1 MKPLSLTLCGWGPYK
16 EKQTVDFGK
25 ICREGLFLI
34 TGPTGAGKTT
44 IFDGITFALYGEV
57 SGSIREKDSLRSD
70 FAVPETPT
78 YVELSF
84 LHKGIEY
91 KVFRNPRY
99 DRPKLRGEGFT
110 TENEAGQLYAG
121 DELLAS
127 GSSSVT
133 EKIEELLGL
142 DYRQF
147 KQISM
152 IAQGEFQQLLTA
164 SSKERTQV
172 FRDIFQTRLY
182 DCIASSLTS
191 EVKRIYVQIE
201 EKKHRS
207 DEVASS
213 IRVEGEAFAELLGKK
228 NRNYGKIVKAA
239 EEEQERLGKIREDLE
254 RLWQEQE
261 TAYKKTVQQAEQWK
275 HRNFLIQQYE
285 EGCARLKE
293 LRAERDR
300 LKEDVKELEKEFKKL
315 PARKKKLEQSR
326 ELLRLLAGQQK
337 QLAQWQKQQK
347 LLMKKQEEYLKLDGA
362 AKEKKLEYERL
373 DDRYKKASA
382 GILAMDL
389 EEGVPCPVCGSTHH
403 PAPAGMEADVPSE
416 NRVKELKKIYEEAWN
431 KAMEAQTQAASMV
444 GALKSLEEGLKE
456 WNLED
461 GGQEAGDKLAE
472 RISELEAFASEEEKE
487 IRKCESG
494 YQNGNLR
501 LEGLKSSCAQLRSSL
516 KAPREKEKKDVGS
529 LSRTLSELE
538 QERRRINREKE
549 MAGARLEN
557 NKKAISVLKSHLSE
571 KEKLEQ
577 VYGSLREVERAANG
591 YNNRNLVFEQY
602 VLSVYLDDIL
612 RASNQRLTA
621 MTEGR
626 YELNRLPVTRDRRSK
641 EGMELEVF
649 DQYTGKKR
657 SVKSLSGGETFKA
670 ALALALGTS
679 DVVQQFAGGIQVE
692 TLFVDEGFGAL
703 DEESLS
709 QAIQILTALGGGGRM
724 IGIISHVEELKERIE
739 HQIIVE
745 KHNQGSRIAAEEMR
759 LG

>member
-16 EKQTVDFGK
+16 EKQKVDFETV
-25 ICREGLFLI
+25 CREGLFLI

-84 LHKGIEY
+84 LHKGVEY
-91 KVFRNPRY
+91 KVTRNPRY

-110 TENEAGQLYAG
+110 TENEAAQIFGG
-121 DELLAS
+121 EKLLAS
-127 GSSSVT
+127 GSSAVT
-133 EKIEELLGL
+133 EKVEELLGL

-164 SSKERTQV
+164 SSKERTQI

-182 DCIASSLTS
+182 DCIAAALTS

-201 EKKHRS
+201 EKKHRA
-207 DEVASS
+207 DETASS
-213 IRVEGEAFAELLGKK
+213 IRVDGEAFSELLGKK
-228 NRNYGKIVKAA
+228 NKNYGKIVKAA

-254 RLWQEQE
+254 QLWQEQE
-261 TAYKKTVQQAEQWK
+261 AAYKKTVQQAEQWK

-285 EGCARLKE
+285 DGCARLKT
-293 LRAERDR
+293 LRGERD
-300 LKEDVKELEKEFKKL
+300 LLNENVKQLEKEYKKL

-326 ELLRLLAGQQK
+326 ELLRLLANQQR
-337 QLAQWQKQQK
+337 QLALWQKQQK
-347 LLMKKQEEYLKLDGA
+347 LLKKKQEEYLRLDRA
-362 AKEKKLEYERL
+362 AKEKKQEYEYL

-389 EEGVPCPVCGSTHH
+389 KEGMPCPVCGSLHH

-416 NRVKELKKIYEEAWN
+416 NRVKELKIIYEEAWK
-431 KAMEAQTQAASMV
+431 KAVDAQTEAASMA

-456 WNLED
+456 WAFSDVGPDAESSLTVRITGLE
-461 GGQEAGDKLAE
+461 GAVSAE
-472 RISELEAFASEEEKE
+472 EREIKE
-487 IRKCESG
+487 CENG
-494 YQNGNLR
+494 YQNGKLR

-529 LSRTLSELE
+529 LSRVLAKLE

-549 MAGARLEN
+549 MAGARFEN
-557 NKKAISVLKSHLSE
+557 NKKAVSVLKNHLAE
-571 KEKLEQ
+571 KEQLEQ

-626 YELNRLPVTRDRRSK
+626 YELHRLPVTRDRRSK

-745 KHNQGSRIAAEEMR
+745 KHNQGSRIAAEM
-759 LG
+759 